1 MEVLTS
7 RIWSR
12 GLLLYLPPV
21 FALVSLVYILQKY
34 VRVRWSREKGK
45 EALLQ
50 EEDEECVRSADSLLE
65 TVRKF
70 DGPAILL
77 FRLLRLLTVLAL
89 LSIEVYELST
99 GHGFRAQALQIP
111 LFIYASLLSMLS
123 MATSTQW
130 RDTASLQLAF
140 VLFMDFFVYFVLD
153 VWPCAELRPKPFD
166 PADEPTT
173 WVRVALLTLGGV
185 IIPLVMPRP
194 FRPSS
199 PDDEPSSA
207 ETASLFSRY
216 TYLYLDRVVWYAFRV
231 PDITVKDMPEMPGPG
246 KIEQLSKRALAAV
259 DPVQVGKRH
268 IIWGILNV
276 WRSSF
281 VLMTVFQ
288 CLWSL
293 AKFSTPYGM
302 RNLLASMETGIPS
315 HGLHI
320 WVWILV
326 LVVGPVLSGFLYNQ
340 WLFESTRIQVENA
353 SVFTYLVFHHAL
365 RIRLKS
371 DSPDSDTEKGSS
383 KDIPETT
390 EDSTQ
395 TTDTPATTDGDSSTE
410 EASDIA
416 PASSTTAASNSSS
429 QQDTKEKNSQERT
442 GHIVGKINN
451 LITSDLIAVAD
462 LQYLTLLPGILV
474 QLVVSIVF
482 LYDLLG
488 WSAFVALVVMI
499 ICLPLPALIGKSM
512 VAVQKRKMQ
521 ATDKRVQSVTEAM
534 GVIRMIKLFGWEP
547 YMLKQLSDRRDE
559 ELTRVRRFKLLSLA
573 MNASNGLLPL
583 LSNLAAISTYTL
595 VSKGELSASRIFAAL
610 LIFNMLE
617 QQLWTIM
624 SVIPGLLKS
633 KASCD
638 RYTHFLNSTELLCEG
653 NAVYTSTG
661 ERISS
666 EDIEREQPGSDVIG
680 FKQCAFSWDTPK
692 TKESGTPRKHHTR
705 KHFSLRFDDE
715 VTFKPGQINLIVGP
729 TAAGKTSVLL
739 ALLGEMYCKPHGVGS
754 WYKLPRDGGIAYAP
768 QESWVLNATIR
779 DNILFGEPYDED
791 RYKKVINQCALER
804 DLALWEAGDLT
815 EVGEKGLT
823 LSGGQKARVTL
834 ARAVYSSASILL
846 LDDVLAALDV
856 HTAKWIVDKA
866 LQGDLIQG
874 RTVLLVTHN
883 ISLAGPIAGYVV
895 VLTRH
900 GTVSAQG
907 TVSEVLKKDSRLRA
921 EAEKEREAVEQEIE
935 SEVDEAI
942 KDKDADAEDSKKTA
956 GKLVVA
962 EEKAMGRVELAAIML
977 YVSSMG
983 GAFVWI
989 VIIGSLILA
998 MVIMVMQQW
1007 FVGYWSNQ
1015 YETRPASEVPV
1026 FRYLLI
1032 YALANVL
1039 RYAADFGSQF
1049 LWLFRS
1055 LRASKIIHSQLLQS
1069 IFTSSFRW
1077 LDVTPVGRIIARCT
1091 QDMSSIDDQLSA
1103 FSRMFLRVTFNMIC
1117 YYFAAVYMAGWS
1129 AFISGLVIGVLATSL
1144 GRIYLKCQMCTRR
1157 EMSNAKAPVLSQ
1169 VGTALSGLPSI
1180 RAYGAQDLFY
1190 SELKKR
1196 IDVLARSSYCFYDIN
1211 RWVSIRMDFLG
1222 AIFGGVVAAYLAY
1235 GSKIPAGYAGFTL
1248 SSVLSFSSQILFW
1261 VRIYNLAEIQ
1271 ANSLERMLEFMR
1283 IDHEPAPIESGK
1295 PPAYWPSSGEL
1306 RVEKLFARYSDD
1318 APAILKN
1325 ISFNVKSGERVGI
1338 VGRTGAGKSSIA
1350 LALLRAI
1357 KTEGKVYYDGLATDE
1372 INLDSLR
1379 TNITLIPQQPELI
1392 HGTLRENLDPFG
1404 QHDDATLY
1412 DALNAAG
1419 FFNIK
1424 DLASQKPSSDP
1435 VNDMTGEQCVDG
1447 SEPSAKIGLD
1457 TRVESGGTNFSL
1469 GQRQIIALARA
1480 IVRRSK
1486 LLILDEATAA
1496 IDYDTDTA
1504 IQNTLRTEFS
1514 KDTTLLTIAHR
1525 LQTIVDY
1532 DKIMVL
1538 DAGELVEFDSPNALL
1553 EKEDGYFRALVD
1565 ESDDRD
1571 LLRNLAGQQ

>member
-1 MEVLTS
+1 MELHMHTS
-7 RIWSR
+7 RLWSR
-12 GLLLYLPPV
+12 GLLSYLPPI
-21 FALVSLVYILQKY
+21 FAVVSLVHVLQKY
-34 VRVRWSREKGK
+34 AWTRWSREKGK
-45 EALLQ
+45 E
-50 EEDEECVRSADSLLE
+50 EDEGPDLSAESLLE
-65 TVRKF
+65 TVQKY
-70 DGPAILL
+70 DGPVILL

-89 LSIEVYELST
+89 LSIEVYEHST
-99 GHGFRAQALQIP
+99 GHGSGAKALQIP
-111 LFIYASLLSMLS
+111 LFIYASSLAVLS
-123 MATSTQW
+123 MATPTYW
-130 RDTASLQLAF
+130 RDIVSLQLAL
-140 VLFMDFFVYFVLD
+140 VLFVDFLVYFVLD
-153 VWPCAELRPKPFD
+153 VWPYAMLSPKPFD
-166 PADEPTT
+166 LVHEPAT
-173 WVRVALLTLGGV
+173 WVRVALLALGGV

-199 PDDEPSSA
+199 PDDEPSSS
-207 ETASLFSRY
+207 ETASLLSRY
-216 TYLYLDRVVWYAFRV
+216 TYSYLDRIVWFAFRV
-231 PDITVKDMPEMPGPG
+231 PDITVKDMPEMPGPA
-246 KIEQLSKRALAAV
+246 KMEVLAKRALAAV

-268 IIWGILNV
+268 IVWGILKV
-276 WRSSF
+276 WRREF
-281 VLMTVFQ
+281 VLMTLFQ

-293 AKFSTPYGM
+293 AEFASPYGM
-302 RNLLASMETGIPS
+302 RNLLVSMETGIPS
-315 HGLHI
+315 HGLHT

-326 LVVGPVLSGFLYNQ
+326 LVVGPVVSGFLYNQ
-340 WLFESTRIQVENA
+340 WLYEATRIIVENG

-371 DSPDSDTEKGSS
+371 DSLDSDTGKGSNN
-383 KDIPETT
+383 DIPETN
-390 EDSTQ
+390 EENTQ
-395 TTDTPATTDGDSSTE
+395 TTETPATTDADSSTE
-410 EASDIA
+410 EASNVA
-416 PASSTTAASNSSS
+416 PASTTTAASGFSS
-429 QQDTKEKNSQERT
+429 QQATKDKNSQERT
-442 GHIVGKINN
+442 GHIIGKINN
-451 LITSDLIAVAD
+451 LITSDLTALAD
-462 LQYLTLLPGILV
+462 LHYVTTLPGILV
-474 QLVVSIVF
+474 QLVLSIVF

-488 WSAFVALVVMI
+488 WSAFVALGVMI
-499 ICLPLPALIGKSM
+499 VCLPIPALIGNSM
-512 VAVQKRKMQ
+512 ATVQQGKMQ
-521 ATDKRVQSVTEAM
+521 ATDKRVQSVTEAL
-534 GVIRMIKLFGWEP
+534 GVIRMIKLFGWQP
-547 YMLKQLSDRRDE
+547 YTLKQLGNRRDE
-559 ELTRVRRFKLLSLA
+559 ELTRIRRFKLLTLA
-573 MNASNGLLPL
+573 MNASNDMLPL
-583 LSNLAAISTYTL
+583 LSKLAAISIYTL
-595 VSKGELSASRIFAAL
+595 VTKGELSASRIFAAL
-610 LIFNMLE
+610 MVFGLME
-617 QQLWTIM
+617 QQLWMIM
-624 SVIPGLLKS
+624 ATLPGLLKS
-633 KASCD
+633 KVSCD

-754 WYKLPRDGGIAYAP
+754 WYNLPRDGGIAYAP

-779 DNILFGEPYDED
+779 DNILFGEPYNED
-791 RYKKVINQCALER
+791 RYKKVISQCALER

-834 ARAVYSSASILL
+834 ARALYSSASILL

-883 ISLAGPIAGYVV
+883 ISLAGPIAGHVV

-907 TVSEVLKKDSRLRA
+907 TVSEVLNKDSRLRA
-921 EAEKEREAVEQEIE
+921 EAEKEREAANQEIE
-935 SEVDEAI
+935 SKMDEAI
-942 KDKDADAEDSKKTA
+942 KDKDADSEDSKKAA

-962 EEKAMGRVELAAIML
+962 EEKAMGRVELAAILL
-977 YVSSMG
+977 YVASMG

-989 VIIGSLILA
+989 SIVGSRLLA

-1007 FVGYWSNQ
+1007 FMGYWSNQ
-1015 YETRPASEVPV
+1015 YETHPASEVPV
-1026 FRYLLI
+1026 LRYLFL
-1032 YALANVL
+1032 YAFANLL
-1039 RYAADFGSQF
+1039 RYAADFSSQL

-1055 LRASKIIHSQLLQS
+1055 LRASKIIHSRLLQS

-1077 LDVTPVGRIIARCT
+1077 LDITPVGRIVTRCT
-1091 QDMSSIDDQLSA
+1091 QDMSIIDDQLSM
-1103 FSRMFLRVTFNMIC
+1103 FSEIFLGMTLNMIC
-1117 YYFAAVYMAGWS
+1117 YYFAAVYMAGWY
-1129 AFISGLVIGVLATSL
+1129 AFISGLVIGILATSL

-1169 VGTALSGLPSI
+1169 VETALSGLPSI
-1180 RAYGAQDLFY
+1180 RAYSAQDLFY
-1190 SELKKR
+1190 NELKNR
-1196 IDVLARSSYCFYDIN
+1196 IDVLARTSYCFYDIN

-1235 GSKIPAGYAGFTL
+1235 GSNIPAGYAGFTL
-1248 SSVLSFSSQILFW
+1248 SAVLSFSAQILFW
-1261 VRIYNLAEIQ
+1261 VRFYNLAEIQ

-1283 IDHEPAPIESGK
+1283 IDHEPAPGESGK

-1306 RVEKLFARYSDD
+1306 CVEKLSARYSDD
-1318 APAILKN
+1318 SPAILKN

-1338 VGRTGAGKSSIA
+1338 VGRTGAGKSSVA
-1350 LALLRAI
+1350 LGLLRAI

-1392 HGTLRENLDPFG
+1392 HGTLRENLDPFE

-1419 FFNIK
+1419 FFSIK
-1424 DLASQKPSSDP
+1424 DLASQKQPDGH
-1435 VNDMTGEQCVDG
+1435 VNDTTAEQCADG
-1447 SEPSAKIGLD
+1447 SESSAKIGLD
-1457 TRVESGGTNFSL
+1457 TMVESGGTNFSL

-1571 LLRNLAGQQ
+1571 LLRNLASRQ